1 MLWEKTKKLL
11 IPAMTIGQPSVSL
24 SLFNFAL
31 LLHLPLP
38 TFRMTHS
45 LRSPSSIHSLHM
57 NILHLC
63 TTAHFTCPLSNTLV
77 KFPNPMVSSSGLSVR
92 CPVCLTAAW
101 IDRTSS
107 SSFFYALITHRP
119 PPIEFTRFHF

>member
-1 MLWEKTKKLL
+1 
-11 IPAMTIGQPSVSL
+11 MTIGQPSVSL

-38 TFRMTHS
+38 TFSMTHS
-45 LRSPSSIHSLHM
+45 LQSPSSIHSLHM
-57 NILHLC
+57 NPFHLC
-63 TTAHFTCPLSNTLV
+63 TTVHFTCPLSNTLV
-77 KFPNPMVSSSGLSVR
+77 KLLNPMVSSSGLNAR
-92 CPVCLTAAW
+92 YLECLIAAW

-119 PPIEFTRFHF
+119 PILNLCVSFLTTKQFLNHAEEF

>member
-1 MLWEKTKKLL
+1 
-11 IPAMTIGQPSVSL
+11 MTIGEPSVSL

-38 TFRMTHS
+38 TFSMTHS
-45 LRSPSSIHSLHM
+45 LQSPSSIHSLHM
-57 NILHLC
+57 NPFHLC
-63 TTAHFTCPLSNTLV
+63 TTVHFTCPLSNTLV
-77 KFPNPMVSSSGLSVR
+77 KLLNPIVSSSGLSVR

-107 SSFFYALITHRP
+107 SSFFLCTHHTSP
-119 PPIEFTRFHF
+119 PHIEFTCFRV